1 MTRLS
6 FASALALTAMNVA
19 TVSAF
24 VIPTMPASSSFKARG
39 LAATSAVRSI
49 TSGASSWGILP
60 SQRRTN
66 ALQMVSHPEVENEYK
81 RKLSEQRRWTK
92 STKQIATLG
101 PVSCTEEMIE
111 KLFLAGADVFRL
123 NFSHG
128 KHEEKADL
136 VRIIRALETKYTHPI
151 AILADL
157 QGPKLRVGTF
167 EHDKVSKSSV

>member
-1 MTRLS
+1 MPRLFSSMICLAAFAAVNAFIVPTGPMSGADLMKKTR
-6 FASALALTAMNVA
+6 TAAGVA
-19 TVSAF
+19 AWGV
-24 VIPTMPASSSFKARG
+24 ASS
-39 LAATSAVRSI
+39 
-49 TSGASSWGILP
+49 P
-60 SQRRTN
+60 MRRLCTP
-66 ALQMVSHPEVENEYK
+66 LKMVSHPEVDNEYK

-128 KHEEKADL
+128 AHEEKAAL
-136 VRIIRALETKYTHPI
+136 LKIIRNLEAKYTHPI

-167 EHDKVSKSSV
+167 EHDKVCM